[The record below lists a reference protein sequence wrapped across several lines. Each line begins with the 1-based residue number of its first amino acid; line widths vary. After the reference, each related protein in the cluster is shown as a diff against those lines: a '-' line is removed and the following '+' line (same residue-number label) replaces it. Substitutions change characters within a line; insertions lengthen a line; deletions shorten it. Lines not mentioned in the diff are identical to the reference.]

1 MNESPVAAVSPSRV
15 GASQAAG
22 TRLGPAQQLED
33 LWRHGE
39 QPDVQDF
46 IRRQAIQAPSQLVA
60 VLCVDQWRRWH
71 AGGRIAAERYLQ
83 THPALAAAWADSF
96 ELVSAEFHIR
106 QELGDNPTLEGYL
119 APVPHVRAN
128 VQQLQT
134 RLQ

>member
-1 MNESPVAAVSPSRV
+1 MNESPAAPVSPSRV

-71 AGGRIAAERYLQ
+71 AGEIKNPDRSDVLRVLFLLG
-83 THPALAAAWADSF
+83 LA
-96 ELVSAEFHIR
+96 
-106 QELGDNPTLEGYL
+106 
-119 APVPHVRAN
+119 
-128 VQQLQT
+128 
-134 RLQ
+134 